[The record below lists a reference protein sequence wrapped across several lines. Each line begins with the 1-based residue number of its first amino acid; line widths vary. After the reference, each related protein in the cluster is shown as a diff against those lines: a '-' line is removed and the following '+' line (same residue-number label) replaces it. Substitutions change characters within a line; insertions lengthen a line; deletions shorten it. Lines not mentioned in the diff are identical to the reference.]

1 MRSPRQE
8 YWSGLP
14 FPAPGDLLN
23 PGMEPGSPTL
33 AGGSFTASAT
43 WEASFS
49 LCYQKILHN
58 FSSTRF
64 SMGGKGEIV
73 SHTEFSFFVQSYTFC
88 CLVSKSCLIL
98 CYPVDF
104 SLPGS
109 SSHGISQARMLK
121 WAAIFFSRGS
131 SQSRDQIWVSFIAG
145 RFFTAKPPQKPYSVL
160 IAQ

>member
-1 MRSPRQE
+1 MTPWTVAFQAPLSMRSPRQE

-43 WEASFS
+43 WEAPFS

-131 SQSRDQIWVSFIAG
+131 S
-145 RFFTAKPPQKPYSVL
+145 
-160 IAQ
+160 